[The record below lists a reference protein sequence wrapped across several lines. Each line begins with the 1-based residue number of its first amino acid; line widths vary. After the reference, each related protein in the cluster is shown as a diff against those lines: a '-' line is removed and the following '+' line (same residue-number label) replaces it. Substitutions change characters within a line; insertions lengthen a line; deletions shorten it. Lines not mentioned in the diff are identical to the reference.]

1 VCWSVFI
8 CTEGALAPDKLLYLK
23 QINME
28 TTGYK
33 TKYEQKN
40 QRLDIRLDESM
51 VQRLKQIRR
60 ETGISVSELCRE
72 AVRRLIMESQE
83 GGSFNIKV

>member
-1 VCWSVFI
+1 
-8 CTEGALAPDKLLYLK
+8 
-23 QINME
+23 ME
-28 TTGYK
+28 TTTGYK
-33 TKYEQKN
+33 TSYEQKN

-51 VQRLKQIRR
+51 IERLKQIRR

-83 GGSFNIKV
+83 SGSLNIRI